1 MSSYDRPGFGII
13 LSLLAIGLV
22 LNALRSFA
30 ELFMVFMQEGAAAEV
45 GAGWLI
51 LDVIA
56 FFWVLACLGTL
67 LARRRLFIYLFGGL
81 LVFNLTTSALLLVVS
96 GDELDMPVA
105 TAAMIAQ
112 TVIAA
117 LWFAYLFLSQHLR
130 EVCCD

>member
-1 MSSYDRPGFGII
+1 MSSYDRPCFGII

-22 LNALRSFA
+22 LNVLRSFA
-30 ELFMVFMQEGAAAEV
+30 NLFQLFMQEGAVAEV

-56 FFWVLACLGTL
+56 FLWVLACLAML

-81 LVFNLTTSALLLVVS
+81 LLFNLITSVLLLVIS

>member
-1 MSSYDRPGFGII
+1 MSSYDRPCFGII

-30 ELFMVFMQEGAAAEV
+30 ELFQVFMQEGVWEV
-45 GAGWLI
+45 GVGWLI
-51 LDVIA
+51 LDIIS
-56 FFWVLACLGTL
+56 FLLVLACLAML

-81 LVFNLTTSALLLVVS
+81 LLFNLATSVLLLVVS

-105 TAAMIAQ
+105 TAAMIVQ

-117 LWFAYLFLSQHLR
+117 LWFAYLFMSQHLR